1 MVKTEWVR
9 GIDIDEERQAEIQ
22 SSFSNKVKFHSVK
35 ELDELIDL
43 IEKFKL
49 RTRNIVNNEKT
60 AVLEKK
66 LQWII
71 LLLWTTSR
79 V

>member
-1 MVKTEWVR
+1 M
-9 GIDIDEERQAEIQ
+9 
-22 SSFSNKVKFHSVK
+22 K